1 MAGEFNRNE
10 LAILG
15 TNCGN
20 IRDLANSLI
29 SALSGKYKIA
39 YVDADHQAPST
50 ESSSALTVGA
60 VMEFTDKIS
69 YRSISY
75 QQQFNNSFQQRAL
88 FNEQDLVLV
97 NGNHFKAQS
106 QIVVI
111 DPAKPLDNKLDKL
124 TDVKLILLSDGMEVV
139 PGYLQQHLPLADQIP
154 VYQLS
159 NISAIAE
166 FMEKYL
172 GSRVPPLHGLVLAG
186 GQSQRMQTDKGSI
199 AYFGKSQR
207 MHVYEM
213 LQAVCQEVFVSYADA
228 SSANVDEHLPIIND
242 TFTDLGPFGGILS
255 AFRQTPNAAWLTLAC
270 DLPYLSA
277 ETLAYLVQHRNPSKI
292 ATAFMNPEGQ
302 FPEPL
307 ITIWEP
313 RSYAVMLQ
321 FLAQGYSC
329 PRKVLI
335 NTDVELLQ
343 APNPHDF
350 TNVNYP
356 DQKEVAMQHLQSH
369 NLPL

>member
-15 TNCGN
+15 TTCSN
-20 IRDLANSLI
+20 IRDLANSLTGI
-29 SALSGKYKIA
+29 LANKHKVA
-39 YVDADHQAPST
+39 YVDADHQASVT
-50 ESSSALTVGA
+50 ESGSALAQGA
-60 VMEFTDKIS
+60 DMEFIDKIS
-69 YRSISY
+69 HRSIGY
-75 QQQFNNSFQQRAL
+75 HQQFNSFQQRSL
-88 FNEQDLVLV
+88 FNEQDLVLI

-124 TDVKLILLSDGMEVV
+124 TDVKLILLSDGMEAV

-159 NISAIAE
+159 NISAIAGFVE
-166 FMEKYL
+166 SYIS
-172 GSRVPPLHGLVLAG
+172 SRVPSLHGLVLAG

-199 AYFGKSQR
+199 AYYGKSQR
-207 MHVYEM
+207 LHVYDM

-228 SSANVDEHLPIIND
+228 ASANAAEQLPIITD
-242 TFTDLGPFGGILS
+242 TFTGLGPFGGILS
-255 AFRQTPNAAWLTLAC
+255 AFRVNPNAAWLTLAC

-292 ATAFMNPEGQ
+292 ATAFSDTEGK

-313 RSYAVMLQ
+313 RSYLVMLQ

-335 NTDVELLQ
+335 NSDIELLQ

-356 DQKEVAMQHLQSH
+356 QEKEAAMQQLQSH